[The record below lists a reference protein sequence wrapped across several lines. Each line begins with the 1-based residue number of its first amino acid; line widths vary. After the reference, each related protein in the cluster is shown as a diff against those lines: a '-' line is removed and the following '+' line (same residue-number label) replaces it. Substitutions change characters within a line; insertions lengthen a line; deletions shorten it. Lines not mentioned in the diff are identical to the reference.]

1 MDDEEYRRLKETY
14 KDHYRKINEMK
25 KRLAGLR
32 TRERIH
38 SALNDMNKEDLMHS
52 LDDAVLNLKEKVAMT
67 EARLSVALEQL
78 RGEDNNQ
85 ASTPIEDE
93 ESIRKEKARQ
103 TIETMKNSLGTLQAE
118 LEEKARNM
126 KTIKTIG
133 PGTKKD
139 QDDIESGERNPQGE

>member
-14 KDHYRKINEMK
+14 KDHYRKINDMK

-32 TRERIH
+32 QRQRIH
-38 SALNDMNKEDLMHS
+38 SALSDMNKEDLMNS

-78 RGEDNNQ
+78 RGEDHTQ
-85 ASTPIEDE
+85 VSKPEDDAE
-93 ESIRKEKARQ
+93 IIRKEKARQ
-103 TIETMKNSLGTLQAE
+103 TLETMKNSLGTMQAE

-133 PGTKKD
+133 PGTKNNRD
-139 QDDIESGERNPQGE
+139 ETDSTERNPENE